1 MTDKPANELIHGE
14 LNCETA
20 ANDNAVMWRCF
31 HCSEAFRFDQQK
43 EAAEHFG
50 SDSSQTPV
58 CLMRIPGERHLI
70 KQFRKIYDELQMYR
84 NDDNRYM
91 RIIEGME
98 VEYKAEMDRKEKELR
113 DSYFESYERLNKEHE
128 YLRQFKDLVNLQLAR
143 NRVPQGE
150 SELNRLEWVF
160 ENYKKIEPQAEAE
173 PEEKQP
179 VTFLTVLGLFGVMA
193 IGYLLG
199 LYGGTFNYIF
209 PAIAGVAIFSAL
221 LWDVCHYY
229 DDDEKDDE
237 AEKDRG
243 YMS

>member
-1 MTDKPANELIHGE
+1 MNIMEQMEIEFK
-14 LNCETA
+14 
-20 ANDNAVMWRCF
+20 
-31 HCSEAFRFDQQK
+31 
-43 EAAEHFG
+43 
-50 SDSSQTPV
+50 
-58 CLMRIPGERHLI
+58 
-70 KQFRKIYDELQMYR
+70 DEF
-84 NDDNRYM
+84 
-91 RIIEGME
+91 E
-98 VEYKAEMDRKEKELR
+98 RKEKELR
-113 DSYFESYERLNKEHE
+113 DKYHEGYDRLNEE
-128 YLRQFKDLVNLQLAR
+128 YKHLRTFKDMVNLVLTR
-143 NRVPQGE
+143 NHVPQNVSDG
-150 SELNRLEWVF
+150 NRLEWVF
-160 ENYKKIEPQAEAE
+160 ENYQKIEPQPEPE

-221 LWDVCHYY
+221 LWDACHYY